1 MGAPIP
7 LPAAFVGFRTDRAFL
22 AVADRSQPVGRNSQL
37 REKVTRRG
45 RPAIAEAEV
54 IFRRTALVAVSFN
67 IDAGVGEIGKY
78 ALQRVG
84 IGGER
89 RTRVVANVVRIIIEK
104 RVPKIRLNA
113 RFERAS
119 AGCSVP

>member
-22 AVADRSQPVGRNSQL
+22 AVADGLQPVGRNSQL

-54 IFRRTALVAVSFN
+54 IFRRTALVAVPFD
-67 IDAGVGEIGKY
+67 IDAGVGEIGEY

-84 IGGER
+84 IAGER
-89 RTRVVANVVRIIIEK
+89 RARIVADIVRVVIEE
-104 RVPKIRLNA
+104 RVPKIPINA
-113 RFERAS
+113 LIDRAS